1 MTLSTQFYTLLAMI
15 CMGGWLGASLDT
27 YQRFLQ
33 RSRRKYFF
41 VFIND
46 ILFWIVQ
53 GLLFFY
59 TLLLVN
65 EGELRF
71 YVFIAILCGFAAYQS
86 LLKTIYSRTLEHIIQ
101 AIIRLYEFLLRTGEL
116 LIIRPLKMLYQLV
129 IVILLGILN
138 VLLVFGRILLK
149 VCWMILR
156 IGFAPFKWVGIL
168 IWRLLPTAVTKN
180 VEKIFSKCAGFLK
193 KVENIVPIL
202 IKWWKKIRKK

>member
-1 MTLSTQFYTLLAMI
+1 
-15 CMGGWLGASLDT
+15 
-27 YQRFLQ
+27 
-33 RSRRKYFF
+33 
-41 VFIND
+41 
-46 ILFWIVQ
+46 
-53 GLLFFY
+53 Y

-86 LLKTIYSRTLEHIIQ
+86 LLKSIYSRTLEHIIQ

-116 LIIRPLKMLYQLV
+116 LIVRPLKMLYQLV
-129 IVILLGILN
+129 IVILLGIVN

-149 VCWMILR
+149 ICWMILK
-156 IGFAPFKWVGIL
+156 IGFAPIKWIGIL

-193 KVENIVPIL
+193 KVE
-202 IKWWKKIRKK
+202 

>member
-138 VLLVFGRILLK
+138 VLLVFGRILFK